1 MGIVDED
8 VQRVREATDL
18 VELAREHIAL
28 KRVGRR
34 FVGLCPF
41 HSEKSGSFNVNPE
54 LGVYMCFGCQ
64 ARGDAITFVRE
75 LEHLDFVGA
84 IERLAQRAGITL
96 RYTDANVSKDRQRKQ
111 RLHEAV
117 AAAIDFYHRRLLEAP
132 DGGAARK
139 YLRGRGFDGD
149 AARRFKVGF
158 SPDNWDVLAH
168 ALQQQKF
175 ARDDLVDA
183 GLAYV
188 NRTNKLTDAFRG
200 RLMFPIWD
208 GRGEAVGFG
217 ARILD
222 GDDGPKYKNTSETP
236 IYRKSQLLYGLQW
249 AKADIVARN
258 EVVICEG
265 YTDVMAFHLAG
276 VTTAVA
282 TCGTALADDHFVM
295 LKNLT
300 RKITLAYDADAAGQA
315 AAERCYAWEQKFE
328 VQFQVADLPVGR
340 DPGDLWPDGA
350 DRLAKSVE
358 VATPFLEFRIDRL
371 LSAADLASFEGRAH
385 AGELAAKLVSE
396 HPNDLVRD
404 QYAVRIADRLQ
415 IEADRLRE
423 MVAQF
428 RRGARPTVGSVQAR
442 RVEEQRRAQ
451 PSSNRPVD
459 RRELDALR
467 FAVHEPE
474 RVGHLLVEQ
483 LFADPLA
490 REAYHTLM
498 SAETFDGA
506 LDGAPERV
514 AALLSRLA
522 VEDPAVGAESLET
535 LAPRVIVN
543 LVEASSQRLLASMLR
558 AGDERSSEVKQLLDA
573 LVSAR
578 DTGDYVAAELV
589 AQQLVAWLEAG
600 SEVGTEV
607 EAEVEE

>member
-18 VELAREHIAL
+18 AELAREHIAL

-41 HSEKSGSFNVNPE
+41 HSEKSGSFSVNTE
-54 LGVYMCFGCQ
+54 LGAYYCFGCQ

-84 IERLAQRAGITL
+84 VERLAQRANITL

-132 DGGAARK
+132 DGGIARK

-149 AARRFKVGF
+149 IARRFKIGY
-158 SPDNWDVLAH
+158 SPDNWDELAR

-175 ARDDLVDA
+175 AREDLLDA
-183 GLAYV
+183 GLAFV
-188 NRTNKLTDAFRG
+188 NRNNKLTDALRG

-208 GRGEAVGFG
+208 SRGEASGFG
-217 ARILD
+217 ARTLT
-222 GDDGPKYKNTSETP
+222 GEDGPKYKNTAETP

-282 TCGTALADDHFVM
+282 TCGTALADDHFVL

-300 RKITLAYDADAAGQA
+300 RRITLAYDADAAGQA
-315 AAERCYAWEQKFE
+315 AAERCYSWEQKFE
-328 VQFQVADLPVGR
+328 VQFQVADLPVGS

-350 DRLAKSVE
+350 DRLVKSVE

-371 LSAADLASFEGRAH
+371 LGAADLASFEGRAR
-385 AGELAAKLVSE
+385 AGEQAAKLVSE
-396 HPNDLVRD
+396 HPGDLVRD

-423 MVAQF
+423 MVSQF
-428 RRGARPTVGSVQAR
+428 RRGARPTIGAVNAR
-442 RVEEQRRAQ
+442 REQEQRRPQ
-451 PSSNRPVD
+451 PPLNRPVD

-467 FAVHEPE
+467 FAVHAPE
-474 RVGHLLVEQ
+474 RVGHLLVEE

-490 REAYHTLM
+490 REAYHVLM
-498 SAETFDGA
+498 SAETFDAALEGA
-506 LDGAPERV
+506 SERA
-514 AALLSRLA
+514 AALLARLA
-522 VEDPAVGAESLET
+522 VEDPAVGTESLES

-558 AGDERSSEVKQLLDA
+558 AGDERSVEVKPLLDVLA
-573 LVSAR
+573 SAR
-578 DTGDYVAAELV
+578 ESGDYVSAEAY

-600 SEVGTEV
+600 DEVG
-607 EAEVEE
+607 A